1 MQKNIIFIFF
11 IFFIG
16 CATTQLEKEN
26 LSGTDLLAAS
36 QEILA
41 TDTSFDLEK
50 GEIQYTLPQPALVR
64 IRIGLDNGGPLI
76 RTLVDWQRR
85 EAGPSVEAWDK
96 RDDSGMVDFSRQTNL
111 MLVLNC
117 LPLDDQGGVL
127 SSTTVRGPNRSPH
140 FSLTLS
146 GVNEFSE
153 NIPVVKGVVPV
164 QIILAEEDKQW
175 LTESRYEISVYV
187 DQILIGEEEEGLSP
201 FTYLLNTEGFNDGN
215 HLITVNIAG
224 YSGEVGTQSK
234 MMLVKNEEVVQQ

>member
-1 MQKNIIFIFF
+1 
-11 IFFIG
+11 
-16 CATTQLEKEN
+16 
-26 LSGTDLLAAS
+26 
-36 QEILA
+36 
-41 TDTSFDLEK
+41 
-50 GEIQYTLPQPALVR
+50 
-64 IRIGLDNGGPLI
+64 
-76 RTLVDWQRR
+76 
-85 EAGPSVEAWDK
+85 
-96 RDDSGMVDFSRQTNL
+96 